1 MSAFKNIQE
10 KVGRFWLNKEA
21 RRLKRNVKAFSIE
34 KASTIGV
41 IYNATNRDD
50 AETVKKF
57 VQYLK
62 EERKDV
68 LSLGFIDSKDSSD
81 VVKPHL
87 NYTYFDKGNL
97 SRSFIPKGD
106 EVQSFINKP
115 FSILIDLN
123 TEACFPIEYIS
134 SLSIAKFKVGTKGFY
149 RDDVCDLIIDIEENR
164 ELKFFIIQI
173 KHYLKMIKN

>member
-1 MSAFKNIQE
+1 MSAVNKIQE
-10 KVGRFWLNKEA
+10 KIGRFWLGKHA
-21 RRLKRNVKAFSIE
+21 KRSKRIVKAFSIE

-57 VQYLK
+57 IQYLK
-62 EERKDV
+62 EERKEV

-81 VVKPHL
+81 LVKPHL
-87 NYTYFDKGNL
+87 NYTYFDKRAL
-97 SRSFIPKGD
+97 SQSFIPKGS
-106 EVQSFINKP
+106 EVENFMNKS

-123 TEACFPIEYIS
+123 TTPCFPIEYITT
-134 SLSIAKFKVGTKGFY
+134 LSVAKFKVGTKGMY
-149 RDDVCDLIIDIEENR
+149 HDKVCDLVIDIKENKK
-164 ELKFFIIQI
+164 LYFFIIQL